1 MTNKLIET
9 ATDFLNANLPTK
21 YRIIDYYNQHCIDLV
36 KKERRYKVQYS
47 DNWCATF
54 TSVIAHKCGLTKE
67 QFPYECGVMEQ
78 VKLAKAN
85 NSFTTDV
92 KEVKAGDL
100 IIYDWNTDKWSD
112 HVGFI
117 IKVNEDN
124 IHVIEGNIK
133 NTVGYRTIPKTS
145 KSIQGFIKVQGV
157 QVEQLVTNK
166 VEQLAT
172 NKDSATDERIANLAR
187 LTWTGEFGTGDKRKV
202 LLGADFEVVQKYI
215 NTFYT

>member
-85 NSFTTDV
+85 NSFTTDI

-112 HVGFI
+112 HVGFVI
-117 IKVNEDN
+117 NTNGDN

-133 NTVGYRTIPKTS
+133 NTVGYRTIPKSS
-145 KSIQGFIKVQGV
+145 KSIQGFIKI
-157 QVEQLVTNK
+157 QVEQLVPNEDSVTY
-166 VEQLAT
+166 
-172 NKDSATDERIANLAR
+172 SATDERIANLAR
-187 LTWTGEFGTGDKRKV
+187 LTWAGEFRTGDKRKV
-202 LLGADFEVVQKYI
+202 LLGADFEVVQKHI

>member
-47 DNWCATF
+47 DNWCSTF

-92 KEVKAGDL
+92 KEVKVGDL

-112 HVGFI
+112 HVGFVI
-117 IKVNEDN
+117 NTNGDN

-145 KSIQGFIKVQGV
+145 KSIQGFIKVK
-157 QVEQLVTNK
+157 VEQLV
-166 VEQLAT
+166 T

-187 LTWTGEFGTGDKRKV
+187 LTWAGEFGTGDKRKV
-202 LLGADFEVVQKYI
+202 LLGADFEAVQRCI
-215 NTFYT
+215 NIFYTPM

>member
-21 YRIIDYYNQHCIDLV
+21 YRIIDYYNQNCIDLV

-92 KEVKAGDL
+92 KEVKEGDL

-112 HVGFI
+112 HVGFVI
-117 IKVNEDN
+117 NTNGDN

-157 QVEQLVTNK
+157 QVEQMTDSKVT
-166 VEQLAT
+166 
-172 NKDSATDERIANLAR
+172 SADERIANLAR
-187 LTWTGEFGTGDKRKV
+187 LTMAGEFGTGDKRKV
-202 LLGADFEVVQKYI
+202 LLGADFEAVQRCI
-215 NTFYT
+215 NVFYTPM

>member
-1 MTNKLIET
+1 MINEALKYLG
-9 ATDFLNANLPTK
+9 LNTQGKIALM
-21 YRIIDYYNQHCIDLV
+21 DYYNRKIYPLINI
-36 KKERRYKVQYS
+36 KRKYKIQPN
-47 DNWCATF
+47 DNWCAMF
-54 TSVIAHKCGLTKE
+54 CSVIAHKCGLTKE

-92 KEVKAGDL
+92 KEVKTGDL

-112 HVGFI
+112 HVGFVI
-117 IKVNEDN
+117 NTNGDN

-157 QVEQLVTNK
+157 QVEQL
-166 VEQLAT
+166 AT

-187 LTWTGEFGTGDKRKV
+187 LTWVGEFGTGDKRKL
-202 LLGADFEVVQKYI
+202 LLGADFEAVQKYI
-215 NTFYT
+215 NVFYT

>member
-92 KEVKAGDL
+92 KEVKVGDL

-112 HVGFI
+112 HVGFVI
-117 IKVNEDN
+117 NTNGDN

-157 QVEQLVTNK
+157 QVEQMTDSKVT
-166 VEQLAT
+166 
-172 NKDSATDERIANLAR
+172 SADERIANLAR
-187 LTWTGEFGTGDKRKV
+187 LTWAGEFGTGDKRKL
-202 LLGADFEVVQKYI
+202 LLGADFEVVQRCI
-215 NTFYT
+215 NVFYTPM

>member
-1 MTNKLIET
+1 MSNKLITT

-21 YRIIDYYNQHCIDLV
+21 YRIIDYYNQNCIDLV

-67 QFPYECGVMEQ
+67 QFPYECSVMEQ

-112 HVGFI
+112 HVGFVI
-117 IKVNEDN
+117 NTNGDN

-145 KSIQGFIKVQGV
+145 KSIQGFIKVQ
-157 QVEQLVTNK
+157 VEQMTDSKVT
-166 VEQLAT
+166 
-172 NKDSATDERIANLAR
+172 STDERIANLAR
-187 LTWTGEFGTGDKRKV
+187 LTWAGEFGTGDKRKV
-202 LLGADFEVVQKYI
+202 LLGADFEAVQKYI
-215 NTFYT
+215 NVFYT

>member
-78 VKLAKAN
+78 VKLAKDN
-85 NSFTTDV
+85 KTFTTDV
-92 KEVKAGDL
+92 KEVKTGDL

-112 HVGFI
+112 HVGFVI
-117 IKVNEDN
+117 NTNADN

-133 NTVGYRTIPKTS
+133 NTVGYRTIPKSS

-166 VEQLAT
+166 
-172 NKDSATDERIANLAR
+172 DSATDERIANLAR
-187 LTWTGEFGTGDKRKV
+187 LTWVGEFGTGDERKA
-202 LLGADFEVVQKYI
+202 LLGADYEAVQKYI
-215 NTFYT
+215 NVFYT

>member
-85 NSFTTDV
+85 KTFTTDI
-92 KEVKAGDL
+92 KEVKVGDL

-112 HVGFI
+112 HVGFVI
-117 IKVNEDN
+117 NTNGDN

-145 KSIQGFIKVQGV
+145 KSIQGFIKM
-157 QVEQLVTNK
+157 K

-187 LTWTGEFGTGDKRKV
+187 LTMAGEFDTGDKRKL
-202 LLGADFEVVQKYI
+202 LLGADFEAVQRCI
-215 NTFYT
+215 NVFYTPM

>member
-21 YRIIDYYNQHCIDLV
+21 YRIIDYYNKHCIDLV

-54 TSVIAHKCGLTKE
+54 TSAIAHKCGLTKE

-78 VKLAKAN
+78 VKLAKEQDTF
-85 NSFTTDV
+85 FTDAE
-92 KEVKAGDL
+92 KAEAGDL
-100 IIYDWNTDKWSD
+100 IIYDWNTDEWSD

-117 IKVNEDN
+117 INTNGDN

-145 KSIQGFIKVQGV
+145 KSIQGFIKVQ
-157 QVEQLVTNK
+157 VTNK
-166 VEQLAT
+166 DSVT
-172 NKDSATDERIANLAR
+172 DSATDERIVTDARVANLAR
-187 LTWTGEFGTGDKRKV
+187 LTMAGEFGTGDKRKL
-202 LLGADFEVVQKYI
+202 LLGADFEAVQKYI
-215 NTFYT
+215 NAFYT

>member
-92 KEVKAGDL
+92 KEVKVGDL

-112 HVGFI
+112 HVGFVI
-117 IKVNEDN
+117 NTNGDN

-145 KSIQGFIKVQGV
+145 NTIQGFIKV
-157 QVEQLVTNK
+157 K
-166 VEQLAT
+166 VEQAEQMT
-172 NKDSATDERIANLAR
+172 DSKVTSADERIANLAR
-187 LTWTGEFGTGDKRKV
+187 LTWAGEFGTGDKRKV
-202 LLGADFEVVQKYI
+202 LLGADFEAVQKYI
-215 NTFYT
+215 NVFYV

>member
-9 ATDFLNANLPTK
+9 ATDFLNADLPTK

-92 KEVKAGDL
+92 KEVKTGDL

-112 HVGFI
+112 HVGFV

-145 KSIQGFIKVQGV
+145 KSIQGFIKVQEV
-157 QVEQLVTNK
+157 Q

-187 LTWTGEFGTGDKRKV
+187 LTWAGEFGTGDKRKV
-202 LLGADFEVVQKYI
+202 LLGADFEAVQRCI
-215 NTFYT
+215 NVFYTPM

>member
-112 HVGFI
+112 HVGFVI
-117 IKVNEDN
+117 NTNGDN

-157 QVEQLVTNK
+157 L

-187 LTWTGEFGTGDKRKV
+187 LTWAGEFGTGDKRKL
-202 LLGADFEVVQKYI
+202 LLGADFEAVQRCI
-215 NTFYT
+215 NIFYAPM

>member
-78 VKLAKAN
+78 IKLAKTN

-92 KEVKAGDL
+92 KEVKEGDL
-100 IIYDWNTDKWSD
+100 IIYDWNTDNWSD
-112 HVGFI
+112 HVGFVI
-117 IKVNEDN
+117 NTNGDN

-145 KSIQGFIKVQGV
+145 KSIQGFIKV
-157 QVEQLVTNK
+157 K
-166 VEQLAT
+166 AEQLAT
-172 NKDSATDERIANLAR
+172 SKDSATDERIANLAR
-187 LTWTGEFGTGDKRKV
+187 LTWAGEFGTGDKRKL
-202 LLGADFEVVQKYI
+202 LLGADFEAVQKYI
-215 NTFYT
+215 NVFYT

>member
-1 MTNKLIET
+1 MINKLIET

-85 NSFTTDV
+85 NSFATDV
-92 KEVKAGDL
+92 KEVKVGDL

-112 HVGFI
+112 HVGFVI
-117 IKVNEDN
+117 NTNGDN

-145 KSIQGFIKVQGV
+145 KSIQGFIKVQV
-157 QVEQLVTNK
+157 EQVEQMADSK
-166 VEQLAT
+166 VA
-172 NKDSATDERIANLAR
+172 SADERIANLAR
-187 LTWTGEFGTGDKRKV
+187 LTWAGEFGTGDKRKL
-202 LLGADFEVVQKYI
+202 LLGADFEAVQRCI
-215 NTFYT
+215 NIFYTPM

>member
-1 MTNKLIET
+1 MPNKLIET

-36 KKERRYKVQYS
+36 QKERRYKVQYS

-112 HVGFI
+112 HVGFVI
-117 IKVNEDN
+117 NTNGDN

-157 QVEQLVTNK
+157 QVEQMVDSKVT
-166 VEQLAT
+166 
-172 NKDSATDERIANLAR
+172 SADERIANLAR
-187 LTWTGEFGTGDKRKV
+187 LTWAGEFGTGDKRKL
-202 LLGADFEVVQKYI
+202 LLGADFEAVQRCI
-215 NTFYT
+215 NVFYTPM

>member
-9 ATDFLNANLPTK
+9 ATDFLNADLPTK
-21 YRIIDYYNQHCIDLV
+21 YRIIDYYNKHCIDLV

-54 TSVIAHKCGLTKE
+54 TSVIAHKCGLTKD
-67 QFPYECGVMEQ
+67 QFPYECSVMEQ

-85 NSFTTDV
+85 NTFYTDV
-92 KEVKAGDL
+92 NKIEQGDL

-117 IKVNEDN
+117 IKTTTDN

-145 KSIQGFIKVQGV
+145 KSIQGFIKLK
-157 QVEQLVTNK
+157 VEQLV
-166 VEQLAT
+166 
-172 NKDSATDERIANLAR
+172 NKDNATDERIANLAR
-187 LTWTGEFGTGDKRKV
+187 LTWAGEFSTGDKRKM
-202 LLGADFEVVQKYI
+202 LLGADFEAVQEYI
-215 NTFYT
+215 NLFYT

>member
-21 YRIIDYYNQHCIDLV
+21 YRIIDYYNKHCIDLV

-78 VKLAKAN
+78 VKLAKEQGTF
-85 NSFTTDV
+85 FTDAE
-92 KEVKAGDL
+92 KAEAGDL

-112 HVGFI
+112 HVGFVI
-117 IKVNEDN
+117 NTNGDN

-145 KSIQGFIKVQGV
+145 KSIQGFIKV
-157 QVEQLVTNK
+157 K

-187 LTWTGEFGTGDKRKV
+187 LTWAGEFGTGDKRKL
-202 LLGADFEVVQKYI
+202 LLGADFEAVQKYI
-215 NTFYT
+215 NVFYT

>member
-36 KKERRYKVQYS
+36 KKERKYKVQYS

-78 VKLAKAN
+78 VKIAKAN
-85 NSFTTDV
+85 KTFTTDV
-92 KEVKAGDL
+92 KEVETGDL

-112 HVGFI
+112 HVGFV
-117 IKVNEDN
+117 IKVNADN

-145 KSIQGFIKVQGV
+145 KAIQGFIKV
-157 QVEQLVTNK
+157 K
-166 VEQLAT
+166 VEQLT
-172 NKDSATDERIANLAR
+172 DSKVTSTDERIANLAR
-187 LTWTGEFGTGDKRKV
+187 LTWAGEFGTGDKRKV
-202 LLGADFEVVQKYI
+202 LLGDDFEAVQKYI
-215 NTFYT
+215 NVFYT

>member
-1 MTNKLIET
+1 MTNKLITT

-54 TSVIAHKCGLTKE
+54 SSAIAHKCGLTKE
-67 QFPYECGVMEQ
+67 QFPYECSVMEQ
-78 VKLAKAN
+78 VKLARAN
-85 NSFTTDV
+85 KTFTTDV

-112 HVGFI
+112 HVGI
-117 IKVNEDN
+117 VIKTTADN

-133 NTVGYRTIPKTS
+133 NTVGYRTIPKYS
-145 KSIQGFIKVQGV
+145 RSIQGII
-157 QVEQLVTNK
+157 K

-172 NKDSATDERIANLAR
+172 NTDSAINSDTDSATNERIANLAR
-187 LTWTGEFGTGDKRKV
+187 LTALGEFGTGDKRKL
-202 LLGADFEVVQKYI
+202 LLGADFEAVQRCVNI
-215 NTFYT
+215 FYT

>member
-92 KEVKAGDL
+92 KEVKVGDL

-112 HVGFI
+112 HVGFVI
-117 IKVNEDN
+117 NTNGEN

-157 QVEQLVTNK
+157 QVEPMTDSKVT
-166 VEQLAT
+166 
-172 NKDSATDERIANLAR
+172 SADERIANLAR
-187 LTWTGEFGTGDKRKV
+187 LTVAGEFGTGDKRKV
-202 LLGADFEVVQKYI
+202 LLGADYEAVQRCI
-215 NTFYT
+215 NIFYTPM

>member
-9 ATDFLNANLPTK
+9 ATDFLNADLPTK
-21 YRIIDYYNQHCIDLV
+21 YRIIDYYNKHCIDLV

-54 TSVIAHKCGLTKE
+54 TSVISHKCGLTKE

-85 NSFTTDV
+85 NSFTTEV

-112 HVGFI
+112 HVGFVI
-117 IKVNEDN
+117 NTNGDN

-145 KSIQGFIKVQGV
+145 KSIQGFIRI
-157 QVEQLVTNK
+157 QVEQLVTITDS
-166 VEQLAT
+166 AT
-172 NKDSATDERIANLAR
+172 DSATDERIANLAR
-187 LTWTGEFGTGDKRKV
+187 LTWAGEFGTGDKRKL
-202 LLGADFEVVQKYI
+202 LLGADFEAVQKYI
-215 NTFYT
+215 NVLYT

>member
-85 NSFTTDV
+85 DTFTTDV

-112 HVGFI
+112 HVGFVI
-117 IKVNEDN
+117 NTNGDN
-124 IHVIEGNIK
+124 IHIIEGNIK
-133 NTVGYRTIPKTS
+133 NTVGYRTIQKTS
-145 KSIQGFIKVQGV
+145 KSIQGFIKVQMA
-157 QVEQLVTNK
+157 QVEQLS
-166 VEQLAT
+166 T
-172 NKDSATDERIANLAR
+172 NKDSATNERIANLAR
-187 LTWTGEFGTGDKRKV
+187 LTWAGEFGTGDKRKL
-202 LLGADFEVVQKYI
+202 LLGVDFEAVQRCI
-215 NTFYT
+215 NVFYTPM

>member
-1 MTNKLIET
+1 MQNKLIET

-85 NSFTTDV
+85 KTFTTDV
-92 KEVKAGDL
+92 KEVKVGDL

-112 HVGFI
+112 HVGFVI
-117 IKVNEDN
+117 NTNGDN

-145 KSIQGFIKVQGV
+145 KSIQGFIKV
-157 QVEQLVTNK
+157 
-166 VEQLAT
+166 EQLAT
-172 NKDSATDERIANLAR
+172 NKYSATDSTTNERIANLAR
-187 LTWTGEFGTGDKRKV
+187 LTVLGEFGAGDKRKL
-202 LLGADFEVVQKYI
+202 LLGADFEAVQRCVNI
-215 NTFYT
+215 FYT

>member
-54 TSVIAHKCGLTKE
+54 ISVIAHKCGLTKE

-85 NSFTTDV
+85 NSFATDV

-112 HVGFI
+112 HVGFVI
-117 IKVNEDN
+117 NTNGDN

-145 KSIQGFIKVQGV
+145 KSIQGFIKVQV
-157 QVEQLVTNK
+157 EQVEQMADSK
-166 VEQLAT
+166 VA
-172 NKDSATDERIANLAR
+172 SADERIANLAR
-187 LTWTGEFGTGDKRKV
+187 LTMAGEFGTGDKRKL
-202 LLGADFEVVQKYI
+202 LLGADFEAVQRCI
-215 NTFYT
+215 NIFYTPM